1 MRFFP
6 GPQGP
11 CVRKI
16 CFWCGPAS
24 APEFAEPTLPVQIAF
39 PLQGGRW
46 HGEAVTDEG
55 GFLKRAPYWFPVD
68 CRGGPVCPPRSYRA
82 PSHQGAHIGA
92 PLRAFRQF
100 PAKTGAAF
108 GRPQAFPFRGRCRAY
123 ARRMRGTAPV
133 IRAVRFPRAAEGGGP
148 YGKIRPL
155 FGFRPRAAARAAPV
169 FDRTD
174 RGRFFHSFS
183 RDCGK

>member
-24 APEFAEPTLPVQIAF
+24 APEFSQPTLPVQTAF

-55 GFLKRAPYWFPVD
+55 GFLKRAPT
-68 CRGGPVCPPRSYRA
+68 G
-82 PSHQGAHIGA
+82 
-92 PLRAFRQF
+92 FRW
-100 PAKTGAAF
+100 TVGAAIC
-108 GRPQAFPFRGRCRAY
+108 RPKAFPW
-123 ARRMRGTAPV
+123 
-133 IRAVRFPRAAEGGGP
+133 
-148 YGKIRPL
+148 GKVAFAKP
-155 FGFRPRAAARAAPV
+155 
-169 FDRTD
+169 
-174 RGRFFHSFS
+174 
-183 RDCGK
+183 

>member
-24 APEFAEPTLPVQIAF
+24 APEFSQPTLPVQTAF

-55 GFLKRAPYWFPVD
+55 NGFVHPRRPVRAA
-68 CRGGPVCPPRSYRA
+68 GPVNYLLSRSR
-82 PSHQGAHIGA
+82 SSGTTNLGV
-92 PLRAFRQF
+92 
-100 PAKTGAAF
+100 
-108 GRPQAFPFRGRCRAY
+108 RP
-123 ARRMRGTAPV
+123 
-133 IRAVRFPRAAEGGGP
+133 E
-148 YGKIRPL
+148 K
-155 FGFRPRAAARAAPV
+155 
-169 FDRTD
+169 
-174 RGRFFHSFS
+174 
-183 RDCGK
+183 